1 MPTADELRKL
11 KGLWVRLQLAPD
23 APGGPVVTGRVMG
36 IVEAADGILLT
47 VEPDGRLGRRLTIH
61 HHHILGL
68 TTTRTGR

>member
-1 MPTADELRKL
+1 MQTADELRKL
-11 KGLWVRLQLAPD
+11 KGQWVRVQLAPD

-36 IVEAADGILLT
+36 IVEAADGMLVT

-61 HHHILGL
+61 DHHIIAL